1 MGFLRPEEEKGDPM
15 KPPVKHCAI
24 YTRKSTEEGLEQEF
38 NTLDAQREACQ
49 AYIISQKAEGWS
61 AGKEQYNDGGFS
73 GGNMER
79 PALKKLMED
88 IRAGKVH
95 IVVVYK
101 IDRLT
106 RSLMDFAKLVE
117 VFDGHGV
124 TFVSV
129 TQSFNTTTSMG
140 RLTLNVLLSFAQFE
154 REVTG
159 ERIRDKIS
167 ASKKKGMWMGGM
179 IPFGYDCV
187 DKKLLINKED
197 AKTVRLIFEK
207 YLALGSVRRLKEY
220 LDGTS
225 IRSKLR
231 VSDKGKTWGGE
242 KFSRGLLYKLL
253 INPVY
258 AGHTK
263 HKDLVYD
270 GQHEAILSLELWDQ
284 VQALMAQ
291 QTATIRG
298 AQKSRPIGNLLRGML
313 CDIEGNKYSPSFTNK
328 GKRQYRYYISQAL
341 LQDRKPP
348 KGIVNRLPAHETE
361 TAVENALKK
370 ELLTV
375 DSVKSIFSL
384 EADEQRSLLG
394 DIVENSER
402 LPMRHLI
409 IKSVNKVLI
418 GLDDVKIFIDRRKLL
433 AEICQVQNLPM
444 PQAAEDGI
452 ATIMIPVETI
462 KPRTDSFV
470 VEPKRD
476 PAYDPFDR
484 TPQELKN
491 WVRGVIWRD
500 RHFSGT
506 NLRQIAEEEGCS
518 DALVSHLIAE
528 SFTVA

>member
-1 MGFLRPEEEKGDPM
+1 M
-15 KPPVKHCAI
+15 KTPVKYCAI

-49 AYIISQKAEGWS
+49 AYILSQKAEGWS
-61 AGKEQYNDGGFS
+61 AVKEHYDDGGFS

-79 PALKKLMED
+79 PALKKLMDD
-88 IRAGKVH
+88 IQAGKVH

-117 VFDGHGV
+117 IFDKHGV

-179 IPFGYDCV
+179 IPFGFDCV
-187 DKKLLINKED
+187 DKKLLINQED
-197 AKTVRLIFEK
+197 AKIVRLIFEK
-207 YLALGSVRRLKEY
+207 YLALGTVRRLKEY
-220 LDGTS
+220 MDDCGIL
-225 IRSKLR
+225 SKR
-231 VSDKGKTWGGE
+231 RTSDKGKTWGGAS
-242 KFSRGLLYKLL
+242 FSRGLLYKLL

-258 AGHTK
+258 VGRTK
-263 HKDLVYD
+263 HKTVVYD
-270 GQHEAILSLELWDQ
+270 GQHEAIVSQELWDQ
-284 VQALMAQ
+284 VQALMVQ
-291 QTATIRG
+291 QGVTARG
-298 AQKSRPIGNLLRGML
+298 AQKTRPIGNLLRGL
-313 CDIEGNKYSPSFTNK
+313 LFDIEGNKYSPSFSNK

-341 LQDRKPP
+341 LQDKPSP
-348 KGIVNRLPAHETE
+348 AGIVTRLPAYEIE
-361 TAVENALKK
+361 AAIEDALKK
-370 ELLTV
+370 GLLTV
-375 DSVKSIFSL
+375 DSAKAFFVTDSD
-384 EADEQRSLLG
+384 EAVRFFERM
-394 DIVENSER
+394 VENFER
-402 LPMRHLI
+402 LQARHLVI
-409 IKSVNKVLI
+409 QSVSKVTVE
-418 GLDDVKIFIDRRKLL
+418 LDSVKILINRKRLL
-433 AEICQVQNLPM
+433 EEICLVLNQPM
-444 PQAAEDGI
+444 LLETDDGM
-452 ATIMIPVETI
+452 ATIAVPIETI
-462 KPRTDSFV
+462 KPRTDSFA

-476 PAYDPFDR
+476 HTYDPFDR
-484 TPQELKN
+484 TPQQLKN

-506 NLRQIAEEEGCS
+506 SLRQIAEEEGCS

>member
-1 MGFLRPEEEKGDPM
+1 M
-15 KPPVKHCAI
+15 KPPTKYCAI

-49 AYIISQKAEGWS
+49 AYIVSQKAEGWS
-61 AGKEQYNDGGFS
+61 AVKEHYDDGGFS

-88 IRAGKVH
+88 IQAGKVH

-117 VFDGHGV
+117 VFDRHGV

-187 DKKLLINKED
+187 DKKLLINQED
-197 AKTVRLIFEK
+197 AKIVRLIFEK
-207 YLALGSVRRLKEY
+207 YRALGTVRRLKEY
-220 LDGTS
+220 MDSCGIL
-225 IRSKLR
+225 SKLR
-231 VSDKGKTWGGE
+231 TSDRGKTWGGAS
-242 KFSRGLLYKLL
+242 FSRGLLYKLL

-258 AGHTK
+258 VGRTK
-263 HKDLVYD
+263 HKTVVYD
-270 GQHEAILSLELWDQ
+270 GQHEAIVSQELWDQ
-284 VQALMAQ
+284 VQALMVQ
-291 QTATIRG
+291 QGVTARG
-298 AQKSRPIGNLLRGML
+298 AQKTRPIGNLLRGL
-313 CDIEGNKYSPSFTNK
+313 LFDIEGNKYSPSFSNK

-341 LQDRKPP
+341 LQDKPSP
-348 KGIVNRLPAHETE
+348 PGIVTRLPAYETE
-361 TAVENALKK
+361 AAIENALKK

-375 DSVKSIFSL
+375 DSAKGFFVTDTD
-384 EADEQRSLLG
+384 EAVRFFER
-394 DIVENSER
+394 IVENSER
-402 LPMRHLI
+402 LQARHLVI
-409 IKSVNKVLI
+409 QSVSKVTV
-418 GLDDVKIFIDRRKLL
+418 GLDSVKILINRKKLS
-433 AEICQVQNLPM
+433 AEICHTLNLPM
-444 PQAAEDGI
+444 LLLTEDSM
-452 ATIMIPVETI
+452 ATISVPVETI
-462 KPRTDSFV
+462 KPRTNSFV

-476 PAYDPFDR
+476 HAYDPFDR
-484 TPQELKN
+484 PPQQLKN

-500 RHFSGT
+500 RHFAGT
-506 NLRQIAEEEGCS
+506 SLRQIAEEEGCS
-518 DALVSHLIAE
+518 DTLVSHLIAE

>member
-1 MGFLRPEEEKGDPM
+1 M
-15 KPPVKHCAI
+15 KPPVKYCAI

-49 AYIISQKAEGWS
+49 AYITSQKAEGWS
-61 AGKEQYNDGGFS
+61 AVREHYDDGGFS

-79 PALKKLMED
+79 PALKKLMDD
-88 IRAGKVH
+88 IQAGKVH

-117 VFDGHGV
+117 VFDRHVV

-187 DKKLLINKED
+187 DKKLLINHED
-197 AKTVRLIFEK
+197 AKIVRLIFEK
-207 YLALGSVRRLKEY
+207 YLALGTVRYLKEY
-220 LDGTS
+220 LDASG
-225 IRSKLR
+225 ILSKLR
-231 VSDKGKTWGGE
+231 TSDKGKTWGGTN
-242 KFSRGLLYKLL
+242 FSRGLLYKLL

-258 AGHTK
+258 VGRIK
-263 HKDLVYD
+263 HKDVVYD
-270 GQHEAILSLELWDQ
+270 GQHEAIISQELWDQ
-284 VQALMAQ
+284 VQMLMAQ
-291 QTATIRG
+291 QSVTARG
-298 AQKSRPIGNLLRGML
+298 AQKSRPIGNLLRGL
-313 CDIEGNKYSPSFTNK
+313 LFDIEGNKYSPSFSNK

-341 LQDRKPP
+341 LQDRTPP
-348 KGIVNRLPAHETE
+348 PGIVTRLPAYETE
-361 TAVENALKK
+361 VAIESALKSG
-370 ELLTV
+370 LLTV
-375 DSVKSIFSL
+375 DSAKAFFAIDSD
-384 EADEQRSLLG
+384 EAVRFFEEM
-394 DIVENSER
+394 VESSER
-402 LPMRHLI
+402 LQARHLI
-409 IKSVNKVLI
+409 IQSVSEVTI
-418 GLDDVKIFIDRRKLL
+418 ELDSVKILINRKNLL
-433 AEICQVQNLPM
+433 AEIGQVLNLPV
-444 PQAAEDGI
+444 PTAIEDGMVAVSVPI
-452 ATIMIPVETI
+452 ETI
-462 KPRTDSFV
+462 KPKTDSFV

-476 PAYDPFDR
+476 HTYDPFDR

-491 WVRGVIWRD
+491 WVKGVIWRD

-506 NLRQIAEEEGCS
+506 TLRQIAEEAGCS
-518 DALVSHLIAE
+518 DTRVSYLIVE
-528 SFTVA
+528 SFAVA

>member
-1 MGFLRPEEEKGDPM
+1 M
-15 KPPVKHCAI
+15 KPPVKYCAI

-61 AGKEQYNDGGFS
+61 AVKTHYDDGGFS

-79 PALKKLMED
+79 PALKKLMDD
-88 IRAGKVH
+88 IQAGKVH

-117 VFDGHGV
+117 VFDRHGV
-124 TFVSV
+124 TFVSI

-179 IPFGYDCV
+179 IPFGYDCLE
-187 DKKLLINKED
+187 KKLLINQDDSKV
-197 AKTVRLIFEK
+197 VRLIFEK
-207 YLALGSVRRLKEY
+207 YLALGSVRHLKEY
-220 LDGTS
+220 LDNSG
-225 IRSKLR
+225 ILSKLR
-231 VSDKGKTWGGE
+231 TSDKGKTWGGA

-258 AGHTK
+258 IGRIK
-263 HKDLVYD
+263 HKDVVYD

-291 QTATIRG
+291 QAATARG
-298 AQKSRPIGNLLRGML
+298 TQKSRPIGNLLRGL
-313 CDIEGNKYSPSFTNK
+313 LFDVAGNKYSPSFTNK
-328 GKRQYRYYISQAL
+328 GKRQYRYYVSQAL
-341 LQDRKPP
+341 LQDRPP
-348 KGIVNRLPAHETE
+348 PVGIVTRLSAHETE
-361 TAVENALKK
+361 TAVEAALKK
-370 ELLTV
+370 ELQTP
-375 DSVKSIFSL
+375 DSVKILFALDSD
-384 EADEQRSLLG
+384 EADSFFEK
-394 DIVENSER
+394 IIENHER
-402 LPMRHLI
+402 LQMRHLVT
-409 IKSVNKVLI
+409 KSFNKVVI
-418 GLDDVKIFIDRRKLL
+418 DTDSVKILIDRRKLL
-433 AEICQVQNLPM
+433 AEVCHVLKLAM
-444 PQAAEDGI
+444 PQAAEDGT
-452 ATIMIPVETI
+452 ATITIPVEMI
-462 KPRTDSFV
+462 KPKTGCFI
-470 VEPKRD
+470 VEPKIRNNTN
-476 PAYDPFDR
+476 DPFDR

-500 RHFSGT
+500 SHFKGMT
-506 NLRQIAEEEGCS
+506 IRQIAQEAGCS
-518 DALVSHLIAE
+518 DSRVASLIAE
-528 SFTVA
+528 SFAAA